1 MRISK
6 RGAVGTA
13 AAIAALCLSP
23 AMAQADVGDGK
34 LACNTY
40 EICFARNTTNTTYQ
54 KQFYQSGSHDG
65 YTFTNI
71 STGATGQGPLRD
83 NAAQLRNRDGSCDVA
98 VKNIRTLA
106 PDQVQTIP
114 NNGNWYMLNSDL
126 LNRNDRHDRVNC
138 G

>member
-1 MRISK
+1 
-6 RGAVGTA
+6 
-13 AAIAALCLSP
+13 
-23 AMAQADVGDGK
+23 
-34 LACNTY
+34 
-40 EICFARNTTNTTYQ
+40 
-54 KQFYQSGSHDG
+54 
-65 YTFTNI
+65 
-71 STGATGQGPLRD
+71 
-83 NAAQLRNRDGSCDVA
+83 VA